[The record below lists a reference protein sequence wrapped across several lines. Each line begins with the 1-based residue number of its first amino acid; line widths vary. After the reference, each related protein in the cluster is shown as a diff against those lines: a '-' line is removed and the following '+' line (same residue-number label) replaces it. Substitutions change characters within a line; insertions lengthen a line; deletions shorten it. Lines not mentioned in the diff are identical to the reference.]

1 MIFDAATSE
10 TIVDSPDAKNDAVLV
25 RRHPA
30 GRVRCNMRNKQSS
43 ATIVATP
50 N

>member
-1 MIFDAATSE
+1 MTFEAPTSDI

-30 GRVRCNMRNKQSS
+30 GRVRCNMRNK
-43 ATIVATP
+43 
-50 N
+50 